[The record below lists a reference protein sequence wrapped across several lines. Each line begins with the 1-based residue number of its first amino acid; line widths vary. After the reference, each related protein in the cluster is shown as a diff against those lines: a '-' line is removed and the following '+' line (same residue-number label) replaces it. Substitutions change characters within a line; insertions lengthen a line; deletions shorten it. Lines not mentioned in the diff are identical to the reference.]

1 MSFLQRVLRAMHIV
15 PPPFDEDDMIN
26 ASIED
31 KERNHR
37 SLVGQLTNSLI
48 RRGRL
53 NEELRASI
61 KIAREQ
67 TTSFADFET
76 LTIRRKDNRNV

>member
-1 MSFLQRVLRAMHIV
+1 MHIV